1 MQHTKQWNFF
11 CKLLSLILRTLAKKC
26 LFILCFFNAT
36 LKSNWDIS
44 LIFDKEE
51 NIAMVERRRGKIELD
66 FGLLVTFQIIRL
78 DNLLKKSTNYSMV
91 WAGIFWFSVKITF
104 YCVDFYQKCLWLKMH
119 SLRFIL
125 LLHQYLLLPSM
136 CTVIIHIWYGIGLVF
151 TYLHRLQIQFISFK
165 VGSKDAN
172 GTVD

>member
-1 MQHTKQWNFF
+1 
-11 CKLLSLILRTLAKKC
+11 
-26 LFILCFFNAT
+26 
-36 LKSNWDIS
+36 
-44 LIFDKEE
+44 
-51 NIAMVERRRGKIELD
+51 MVERRRGKIELD

-125 LLHQYLLLPSM
+125 LLHQYLLPM
-136 CTVIIHIWYGIGLVF
+136 CTVIIYIWLCYRGLVF
-151 TYLHRLQIQFISFK
+151 TYYLHRLQIQFISFK
-165 VGSKDAN
+165 VGCKWNSRLMADRKKIAN
-172 GTVD
+172 PQ